1 MKGGGSVAWLF
12 ERVPGV
18 ASSINDNQASSLHE
32 TNDEPEGL
40 KANDVASEA
49 IAPHGS
55 V

>member
-12 ERVPGV
+12 KCVPGV
-18 ASSINDNQASSLHE
+18 APSINDNHASSLHE
-32 TNDEPEGL
+32 ANDEPEGL
-40 KANDVASEA
+40 KAYDASSEA

>member
-12 ERVPGV
+12 KCVPGV
-18 ASSINDNQASSLHE
+18 ASSINNNQASSLQE
-32 TNDEPEGL
+32 TNDVSEGL
-40 KANDVASEA
+40 KANDASREA